1 MAGAVQIRLPTD
13 LTGEDYVK
21 RAAWRDASAPECPWH
36 GAECELA
43 PHGTYGRR
51 TPAGARVR
59 RFRCRQSG
67 RTVSLLPDC
76 LAARLPGTLAEV
88 EAAARAAQQLPSLK
102 EAADRVRPHGVGE
115 SAAVRWM
122 RRRELLVKVCLELL
136 RSLYPAQFEHVEPTL
151 VAFGAALGTQAVLVR
166 LRTVAAAQLGAL
178 PAPLGFRL
186 PREKAVAPKKS
197 SLQHKTGLSPP
208 PESATVE
215 DGGTPPP
222 PTERRIHER
231 TRC

>member
-43 PHGTYGRR
+43 PHGTYGRQ

-88 EAAARAAQQLPSLK
+88 EAAARAAQQFPSLK
-102 EAADRVRPHGVGE
+102 KAAAAARPGHCE
-115 SAAVRWM
+115 PSAAERWT
-122 RRRELLVKVCLELL
+122 RRRVLLVEVCLELL
-136 RSLYPAQFEHVEPTL
+136 RSLYPAQFEHVEPNV
-151 VAFGAALGTQAVLVR
+151 VAFGAALGTQAVLIR
-166 LRTVAAAQLGAL
+166 LRAVAAAQLGAL

-208 PESATVE
+208 PKSATVE

-222 PTERRIHER
+222 PIERRIHER